1 MLVEAPTLTTGL
13 QAIATKVV
21 CTLVEVVKA
30 YSPLEGAETPVKSR
44 VKDLGLAHLI
54 VTEIVAGPAPAPL
67 ARAESH
73 YRYQIMLRTQQ
84 MTRLSRHLA
93 QLTIRF
99 KLPDEVSL
107 TIDIDPTNLA

>member
-1 MLVEAPTLTTGL
+1 MEFRRELKYPPASRIALLILRGRNEDKVSFSAEHFRRELQKELAPIG
-13 QAIATKVV
+13 
-21 CTLVEVVKA
+21 
-30 YSPLEGAETPVKSR
+30 
-44 VKDLGLAHLI
+44 DLIL
-54 VTEIVAGPAPAPL
+54 AGPAPAPL

-73 YRYQIMLRTQQ
+73 YLYQIMLRTQQ

-93 QLTIRF
+93 QLTTRF